1 MTTINTDLARK
12 FSKLLKDFQQRNGLS
27 FSDLA
32 FGLLVKEEDLR
43 KWMGTDKEVPVE
55 PPVREYDRLLSLLTS
70 FNLMFSSRKKPEPKV
85 WLDFV
90 EIPGY
95 AKEGSELVIEPFL
108 MSTTPITN
116 EVYGVFL
123 EATNHR
129 KPTYWHKAE
138 YNRPKQPVV
147 GVSWDDAMAFCDWA
161 GVSLPSEAQWEYA
174 CRAGST
180 TKYHFGD
187 DQKQLGE
194 YAWYYDNSKGKLQD
208 VAQKKPNAWG
218 LYDMHGNVWEWT
230 ANHCD
235 IQGRVLSKVSGGGWD
250 FSAGFCR
257 SSYRLWYDTSKQLD
271 DLGFRVLKGGSWT
284 DFYNG
289 VNSQE
294 RAPIWSDHQSGI
306 VGFRVLK
313 GGSWC
318 GDGDN
323 CRSAARDS
331 LDPSRRNNGLS
342 FRVAQQI
349 DQRISYV
356 ACQSVDPQNP
366 Q

>member
-12 FSKLLKDFQQRNGLS
+12 FSNMLKHFQKEHRLTI
-27 FSDLA
+27 SDLA
-32 FGLLVKEEDLR
+32 FGLRVREEDLR

-55 PPVREYDRLLSLLTS
+55 PPAREYDRLFSILTS
-70 FNLMFSSRKKPEPKV
+70 FNRMFSPREKPEPKV

-90 EIPGY
+90 EIPIVTGNGVTLIPY
-95 AKEGSELVIEPFL
+95 L
-108 MSTTPITN
+108 MSTTPITH
-116 EVYGVFL
+116 EAYGVFL

-129 KPTYWHKAE
+129 KPSYWDRSA

-161 GVSLPSEAQWEYA
+161 GVSLPTEAQWEYA

-187 DQKQLGE
+187 DPKQLGE
-194 YAWYYDNSKGKLQD
+194 YAWYYDNAKGQLQD

-230 ANHCD
+230 ASHCD
-235 IQGRVLSKVSGGGWD
+235 LHGRVRSKVSGGSWLG
-250 FSAGFCR
+250 SAGLCR
-257 SSYRLWYDTSKQLD
+257 SSFRLWYDTSKQLD
-271 DLGFRVLKGGSWT
+271 DLGFRV
-284 DFYNG
+284 
-289 VNSQE
+289 
-294 RAPIWSDHQSGI
+294 I
-306 VGFRVLK
+306 K

-318 GDGDN
+318 GDR
-323 CRSAARDS
+323 CRSEDRDS
-331 LDPSRRNNGLS
+331 LDPSKRNNGLS
-342 FRVAQQI
+342 FRVIKGGSWDFSAEGCRSSYRSWSEPALRGGSLGFRVAQQI
-349 DQRISYV
+349 DQRISYI
-356 ACQSVDPQNP
+356 ACHSVDPQQP

>member
-1 MTTINTDLARK
+1 MTTINTDKARH
-12 FSKLLKDFQQRNGLS
+12 FSKLLKDFQQRHGLL

-32 FGLLVKEEDLR
+32 FGLRVKEEDLR

-55 PPVREYDRLLSLLTS
+55 PPAREYDRLFSILTS
-70 FNLMFSSRKKPEPKV
+70 FNRMFSPRKKPEPKV

-90 EIPGY
+90 EIPIVTGNGVTLIPY
-95 AKEGSELVIEPFL
+95 L

-129 KPTYWHKAE
+129 KPSYWDNTA

-187 DQKQLGE
+187 DPKQLGE
-194 YAWYYDNSKGKLQD
+194 YAWYYENSKGRLQD

-230 ANHCD
+230 ADHCD
-235 IQGRVLSKVSGGGWD
+235 VNGRSQYSLRGGSVINSPCQLTNSGSNSPDFCHDNLGFRVIKGSSFGAASWSLCSTNSSKFTPDFCHNNLGFRVVRGGSG
-250 FSAGFCR
+250 FSSAEFCR
-257 SSYRLWYDTSKQLD
+257 SSYRSWNEPALRFDY
-271 DLGFRVLKGGSWT
+271 LGFRI
-284 DFYNG
+284 D
-289 VNSQE
+289 Q
-294 RAPIWSDHQSGI
+294 QSH
-306 VGFRVLK
+306 
-313 GGSWC
+313 
-318 GDGDN
+318 
-323 CRSAARDS
+323 
-331 LDPSRRNNGLS
+331 
-342 FRVAQQI
+342 
-349 DQRISYV
+349 QRISYI
-356 ACQSVDPQNP
+356 ACQSVDPQKP